1 MKKLAGVNVC
11 FIYSPFESRAK
22 CKCHRGSIIFPA
34 FQLLFSLHSKR
45 QPHFFCVTFFYLIR
59 YYETAY
65 SFINPLVVLN
75 QPALTVSD
83 TRWHLLSS
91 DVFLINADTIL
102 RWQFLVRDVVFQS
115 RCHLPIRGCQL
126 LNLGKNSNGQIRS
139 QDKNIFARLSKKNS
153 HFPDPFIKLN

>member
-65 SFINPLVVLN
+65 SFINPLVVLY
-75 QPALTVSD
+75 QPSMTVSD
-83 TRWHLLSS
+83 TRLHLLSS
-91 DVFLINADTIL
+91 DVFLINAVFCRHNIAVTITD
-102 RWQFLVRDVVFQS
+102 Q
-115 RCHLPIRGCQL
+115 RCRFSIAVSLTNTWVSITVQR
-126 LNLGKNSNGQIRS
+126 
-139 QDKNIFARLSKKNS
+139 KKIKMVKT
-153 HFPDPFIKLN
+153 DPN